1 MMITI
6 GGEKG
11 GGGKTTLA
19 VHLAALCAVRGDDVL
34 LVDADPQQSAAR
46 WVERRAE
53 MHPDAPGVRCVT
65 RTGKRIDR
73 DLADLGRRYAVV
85 IIDTGGRDSL
95 EMRSAL
101 LVSDRIV
108 LPVRPEQFD
117 CWTLPT
123 MARIVDE
130 VGTFNQRLVVSVVLN
145 QIPHQVRE
153 TAIKETMD
161 WIEAE
166 CPTLPSKPLPI
177 VGRAAF
183 GRANAE
189 GLAVT
194 EMPKVDPKART
205 EIMAFFREVTN
216 AH

>member
-1 MMITI
+1 MMITV

-19 VHLAALCAVRGDDVL
+19 VHLAALHALRGDDVL

-53 MHPDAPGVRCVT
+53 MHPEAVEIRCVT
-65 RTGKRIDR
+65 RTGKRIDK
-73 DLADLGRRYAVV
+73 DLADLANRYSVV
-85 IIDTGGRDSL
+85 IVDTGGRDSL

-130 VGTFNQRLVVSVVLN
+130 VSTINSRLIACVVLN
-145 QIPHQVRE
+145 QIPHQVRDS
-153 TAIKETMD
+153 AIRDTIG

-166 CPTLPSKPLPI
+166 CPSLPSRPVPI

-205 EIMAFFREVTN
+205 EIMALYREI
-216 AH
+216 AHVH